1 MWELEKQSLYQ
12 QLDDKDEEI
21 NNQCQLVEQMKEQ
34 QMESEELLSAQR
46 RDFETLQNDLARKEG
61 EIEAAKDEVKEVL
74 QVRKQLTTAFL
85 SFVFFCFIVFLFV
98 CLDQSGFGG
107 ARNELRSKV
116 AGSRHKDE
124 RERPAQ

>member
-1 MWELEKQSLYQ
+1 MWEVEKQSLYQ

-85 SFVFFCFIVFLFV
+85 SFCFVILVLLCFLCL

-107 ARNELRSKV
+107 ASNELRSKV
-116 AGSRHKDE
+116 AGS
-124 RERPAQ
+124 